1 VSTAQGVMM
10 SSLPLQSCHHPLV
23 VADKTAAT
31 TTVVMVED
39 KQNNVVGCWA
49 DESIENEIN
58 EPQSSDPTSVLQH
71 LLHSKTEY
79 YSLPPDSD
87 CIATRVKARKRA
99 FDILRVRQDT
109 TLTFDPNRVYTFE
122 FFQHLLLFDEFAIH
136 FMKPIGMRPLRNI
149 LDGQPLKFM
158 AAHQTTRN
166 SFMGGEDD
174 EMSYLWSFDLW
185 HESLYQDACK
195 QNMCIAQAG

>member
-1 VSTAQGVMM
+1 MM
-10 SSLPLQSCHHPLV
+10 SSLPIQSCRHPPL
-23 VADKTAAT
+23 VADKSA

-39 KQNNVVGCWA
+39 KNNVVGCWA

-58 EPQSSDPTSVLQH
+58 EPQPSNPTSVLQH
-71 LLHSKTEY
+71 LLHSKTE

-99 FDILRVRQDT
+99 FDKLRVRQDT
-109 TLTFDPNRVYTFE
+109 SLAFDPNRVYTFE

-136 FMKPIGMRPLRNI
+136 FMKPIGMRPLRSI

-166 SFMGGEDD
+166 SLMGGDD
-174 EMSYLWSFDLW
+174 EMSYLWSFNLW